1 MNDRSGNTAHTIP
14 RQPDTYLHSRTNAPH
29 RCYFGSAGRC
39 SCGKH
44 RDPMGVSGIS
54 PMATADECLAFEL

>member
-1 MNDRSGNTAHTIP
+1 MDTRSKTTTYVEP
-14 RQPDTYLHSRTNAPH
+14 RRTDTYLASRTTAPH

-44 RDPMGVSGIS
+44 REPMGASGIS
-54 PMATADECLAFEL
+54 PMATANECLAFEL

>member
-1 MNDRSGNTAHTIP
+1 MDTRSKTTTHTIP
-14 RQPDTYLHSRTNAPH
+14 RRTDTYLASRMNAPH

-44 RDPMGVSGIS
+44 RDPMGASGIS
-54 PMATADECLAFEL
+54 PMATANEHLAVEL